1 MMVDEA
7 KAARVHV
14 DATAIDF
21 GKFADWQLPNV
32 GNAIG
37 VNAGAPGIGT
47 GVAIHEIWEN
57 CISRTS
63 SGQGLY
69 GPAHRLALGV
79 EAIVT
84 EQITGRA
91 GGRVAAA
98 AFSDND
104 VSHYLLDYLGYF
116 VVLTP

>member
-37 VNAGAPGIGT
+37 VNVGAPAIGT

-57 CISRTS
+57 CVSRTS

-69 GPAHRLALGV
+69 GDGHRLMKMNHAPATSAAVSHLPL
-79 EAIVT
+79 
-84 EQITGRA
+84 RA
-91 GGRVAAA
+91 GSSYTGPRLPA
-98 AFSDND
+98 S
-104 VSHYLLDYLGYF
+104 G
-116 VVLTP
+116 P